1 MKLLVPLSGGKD
13 SQATLLYCI
22 DIYGVENIVAVFCDT
37 QWEHPSTYA
46 HIQYL
51 VKKTGVEFI
60 ILSSEKYGGFI
71 DMVKKKKRF
80 PSTKARFCTEEL
92 KIKPMIDYILTLN
105 DHITIFQGIR
115 NDESEARSNMTE
127 ECRYFKY
134 YFEPYKSNEITVK
147 KFQNKPPV
155 THKQKKEFFEAKVR
169 LLIDGKNDERYHT
182 YRKKEVLAWCEQFAD
197 DVRRPFISATAN
209 DVILF
214 SLERNFR
221 INPLYYLGVTRV
233 GCFPCIYVTIEE
245 LAIIL
250 DHFPE
255 TFDDIEIYEKE
266 CDSTFFKPDK
276 IPERY
281 RTGFD
286 PKSGKKITT
295 IRDVE
300 RYIKDRKGQT
310 NLFEK
315 PQYSKSCSSGYFICE

>member
-1 MKLLVPLSGGKD
+1 MKLLCPLSGGKD

-22 DIYGVENIVAVFCDT
+22 EIYGVNNIIAVFCDT
-37 QWEHPSTYA
+37 EWEHNWTYA

-60 ILSSEKYGGFI
+60 VLGSEKYDGFI

-92 KIKPMIDYILTLN
+92 KIKPMIDYLLTLN
-105 DHITIFQGIR
+105 DHVTIFQGIR
-115 NDESEARSNMTE
+115 NDESKKRSTMTE

-134 YFEPYKSNEITVK
+134 YFEPYKSNEI
-147 KFQNKPPV
+147 
-155 THKQKKEFFEAKVR
+155 
-169 LLIDGKNDERYHT
+169 LIDRYEKNPTKTPNQKAELKKARERLAGGYKDEKYHT
-182 YRKKEVLAWCEQFAD
+182 YRKKEVLVWCEKYAD
-197 DVRRPFISATAN
+197 DVRRPFIRATAN
-209 DVILF
+209 EVILY
-214 SLERNFR
+214 SLERGFR
-221 INPLYYLGVTRV
+221 INPLYNLGVSRV
-233 GCFPCIYVTIEE
+233 GCFPCIYVSIEE

-255 TFDDIEIYEKE
+255 TIDDIAVYEMQ
-266 CDSTFFKPDK
+266 CDSTFFQPDK

-286 PKSGKKITT
+286 QKSGKKITS

-300 RYIKDRKGQT
+300 RYIRDRKGQL

-315 PQYSKSCSSGYFICE
+315 PSYSKSCSSGYVVCE